1 MRSTTSPMPTGR
13 TSARSTSSAP
23 CGPTPSGSGVSGGSD
38 QVARKDRERARKRR
52 AIERSRR
59 ESGYEPEPKEDEQ
72 EERRRS
78 SNGKRRPPQG
88 PLRKLKPG
96 DVDRRGREFK
106 RAMFLH
112 PRTAMFISLGVIA
125 AAVVGLFR
133 PRLQWLSYLA
143 FTFGFLVFADSR
155 PTWVQASLW
164 IAVATVCAA
173 ASVVLL
179 VNTI

>member
-1 MRSTTSPMPTGR
+1 
-13 TSARSTSSAP
+13 
-23 CGPTPSGSGVSGGSD
+23 
-38 QVARKDRERARKRR
+38 VARKDRERARKRR

-72 EERRRS
+72 EDRRRS
-78 SNGKRRPPQG
+78 SNGKRPPARPGGSRRPPQG

-143 FTFGFLVFADSR
+143 FTVGFLVFADSR
-155 PTWVQASLW
+155 PTWVQASMW